1 MLNCKKITKLLS
13 EAQDRKLNLAETVR
27 LKVHTTMCSAC
38 RVFDKQLQQ
47 LQGFSNDFINERH
60 TLKE

>member
-1 MLNCKKITKLLS
+1 MLNCKKNTELLS

-47 LQGFSNDFINERH
+47 LQGLSNDFINERH
-60 TLKE
+60 TPKE